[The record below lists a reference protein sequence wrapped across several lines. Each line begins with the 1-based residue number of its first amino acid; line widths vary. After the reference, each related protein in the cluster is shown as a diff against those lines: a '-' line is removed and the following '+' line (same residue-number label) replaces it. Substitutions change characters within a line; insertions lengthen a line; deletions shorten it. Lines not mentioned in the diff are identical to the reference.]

1 MNIRISVRSLVEFI
15 FRSGDISD
23 SSSGALPVEAMNAGS
38 RIHRKLQKRAGS
50 YYASEVPLKITSEC
64 GGHVITVEGRAD
76 VIIDRRGTAREAD
89 GIAAD

>member
-50 YYASEVPLKITSEC
+50 YYAGLP
-64 GGHVITVEGRAD
+64 GRLM
-76 VIIDRRGTAREAD
+76 G
-89 GIAAD
+89 